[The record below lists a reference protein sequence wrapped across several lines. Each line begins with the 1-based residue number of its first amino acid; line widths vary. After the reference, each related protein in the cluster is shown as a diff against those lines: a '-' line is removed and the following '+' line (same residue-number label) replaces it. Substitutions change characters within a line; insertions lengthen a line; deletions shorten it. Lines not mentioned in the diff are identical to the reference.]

1 MSKFN
6 SAQRRITTKLKS
18 LIFEKVYHASRL
30 RRLLV
35 DQFMKF
41 FYGSPDVQTG
51 WVNTFWLGIR
61 ALKNPLDLWVF
72 QEIIYETRP
81 DIIIETGTFQGGSA
95 FFLASICDLLVHGT
109 VITIDIQ
116 PSIERPQ
123 HPRIVYLNGSSTSDA
138 ILRTVGGFVF
148 HVNSVMVILDSAHD
162 KDHVLE
168 ELRSYSSFVTVG
180 NYLIVEDTNIN
191 DHPVFSDHGPGPM
204 EAVKEFLQWNR
215 EFVVDE
221 TREKYLLTLNPRG
234 YLKRV
239 KGEREFFASSQ

>member
-95 FFLASICDLLVHGT
+95 FFLASICGLLEHGT

-116 PSIERPQ
+116 PSKDRPQ

-138 ILRTVGGFVF
+138 VLRAVRGFVF
-148 HVNSVMVILDSAHD
+148 HANSVMVILDSAHD

-180 NYLIVEDTNIN
+180 NYLIAEDTNIN
-191 DHPVFSDHGPGPM
+191 GHPVLPNYGPGPM
-204 EAVKEFLQWNR
+204 EAVEEFLLLNKD
-215 EFVVDE
+215 FVVDE
-221 TREKYLLTLNPRG
+221 TREKYLLTFNRRG
-234 YLKRV
+234 YLKRL
-239 KGEREFFASSQ
+239 K